1 MITSP
6 ITTAER
12 KPTHTLQTS
21 PPLTNIDEAAKVGR
35 PITIMATTH
44 PASSPALS
52 RLRTAWP
59 SQTLMRRSCSSLSTD
74 LLPRFVL
81 AVLFEVP
88 GYVLSCESF
97 PCADGHCAL
106 CPHFFATLLPS
117 QPIGV
122 SISATREERIPT
134 SQSGS
139 LPRIELLR
147 CPLEG

>member
-1 MITSP
+1 
-6 ITTAER
+6 
-12 KPTHTLQTS
+12 
-21 PPLTNIDEAAKVGR
+21 IDETTKVVK
-35 PITIMATTH
+35 PITIMAITH
-44 PASSPALS
+44 LASSPALS
-52 RLRTAWP
+52 RLRTVWP
-59 SQTLMRRSCSSLSTD
+59 SQTLMRRSCSSLST
-74 LLPRFVL
+74 LPPFVL

-97 PCADGHCAL
+97 PYADGHCAL

-117 QPIGV
+117 QPIRV

-134 SQSGS
+134 SQSGR